1 MQHSFFDWKILTRD
15 GIYAYN
21 SVASFQLR
29 LMQRIRDSIMEDTF
43 PVFVKNFMKRK
54 FSNGVYPKWVVDAL
68 NAVNIKLDEDIAS

>member
-1 MQHSFFDWKILTRD
+1 MQHSCFDGKLLARD
-15 GIYAYN
+15 CICCN
-21 SVASFQLR
+21 FVAPFQMR

-54 FSNGVYPKWVVDAL
+54 FSNGVYPTWVVDAL